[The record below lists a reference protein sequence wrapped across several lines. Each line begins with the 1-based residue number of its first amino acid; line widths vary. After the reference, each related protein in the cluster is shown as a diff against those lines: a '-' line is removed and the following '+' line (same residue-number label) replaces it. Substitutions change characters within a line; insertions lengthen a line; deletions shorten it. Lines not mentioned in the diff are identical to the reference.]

1 MNKASLAHSPARKL
15 FRLLL
20 PSRAEGTSEDRAAG
34 PGLGEPPRKA
44 RRCMTGPV
52 PQRCGWRTLGGHS
65 THHVRRTQRSWG
77 RRPHEDTRQRTEG
90 VGDRQGRAR
99 RAGLRPGGPPAHPLR
114 VSVVVPCVPGPPS
127 PLRGREQT
135 LFKEMPQVF
144 GGHLESPTARDT
156 PCPGS
161 LLGKEEGVDVPE
173 SPRRT
178 ARARAPH
185 RPHCRG
191 APASPL
197 VRGGSVSCDCVTAPL
212 PGRSLERS
220 SET

>member
-99 RAGLRPGGPPAHPLR
+99 RAGLRPGGRPRILCASPWSCRVCLGRLR
-114 VSVVVPCVPGPPS
+114 HCEEESK
-127 PLRGREQT
+127 

-185 RPHCRG
+185 RPQRRG